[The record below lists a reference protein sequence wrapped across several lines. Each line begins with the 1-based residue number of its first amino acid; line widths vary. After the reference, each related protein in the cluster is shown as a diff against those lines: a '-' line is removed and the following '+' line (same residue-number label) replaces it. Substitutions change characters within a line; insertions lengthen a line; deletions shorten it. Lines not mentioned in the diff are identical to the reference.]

1 MYGIPISVN
10 PPTGS
15 FPTVAFPSFPTCP
28 ASSYGNTVPP
38 GCISGNPIPYPN
50 YTGIPAWIVSCVLS
64 LLEWLVSAI
73 LFAVNW
79 LIYLMVAG
87 LVGLVSLFVNGLLS
101 VVAAYFNAGTVL
113 ANYTGPF
120 APVTAVLFVAGFV
133 LATVTVVLYGADFA
147 GKQLARLAEDAE
159 GPSSGSGSDSGSSS
173 GSDEEME
180 EVAEVAA

>member
-28 ASSYGNTVPP
+28 ASAYPNHGYQ
-38 GCISGNPIPYPN
+38 GCLPSPVPYPFFG
-50 YTGIPAWIVSCVLS
+50 GIPSWLLSCVFAV
-64 LLEWLVSAI
+64 LEWLVSAI

-180 EVAEVAA
+180 EIAEVAA